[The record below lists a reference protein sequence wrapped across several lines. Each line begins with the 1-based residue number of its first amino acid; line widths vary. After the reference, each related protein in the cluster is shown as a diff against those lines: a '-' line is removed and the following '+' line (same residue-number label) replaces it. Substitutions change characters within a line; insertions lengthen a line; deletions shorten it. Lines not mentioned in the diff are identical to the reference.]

1 MRGVWTCSTHPE
13 RCDCKASGWDD
24 SADRAARAWPLPAN
38 ALDRLAA
45 RSYARVAVGRE
56 FFSKQ
61 DRLARL
67 IRVAWLLFNNPKGL
81 TIEQIAD
88 RVGRTSR
95 TVYRDIRTLDLDL
108 GIPVV
113 KEDGRWR
120 ADGKAFLPPLKLTLQ
135 EAVALFLS
143 ARLMARF
150 ADKRDDRILNAFGKL
165 AAILPPPIAHQV
177 DATTAELSRLPADPI
192 YQQVLECVATAW
204 AEGRKVRIWYPWAAE
219 DGRTAVY
226 ERLVS
231 PYFLEPNPTGHSCYL
246 IGHDAY
252 TNATRVFKVE
262 RIQRAE
268 LTGERFV
275 TPADFDAA
283 EQLRQA
289 WGVSNQDPVEVR
301 LLVHEPGAVRRIR
314 ESRWHPSQQETELP
328 DGRLEVTYRV
338 SGILEILP
346 WILGWGSAVEV
357 LGPVELRQRV
367 AETARQMAQRYQS
380 EAATGA
386 TA

>member
-1 MRGVWTCSTHPE
+1 MAVI
-13 RCDCKASGWDD
+13 SGEAPFAVALVD
-24 SADRAARAWPLPAN
+24 PPAPG
-38 ALDRLAA
+38 
-45 RSYARVAVGRE
+45 SYAAHAVARE

-81 TIEQIAD
+81 TIEQIAE

-95 TVYRDIRTLDLDL
+95 TVYRDIQTLDLDL

-135 EAVALFLS
+135 EAVALFLG

-150 ADKRDDRILNAFGKL
+150 ADKRDDHILNAFGKL
-165 AAILPPPIAHQV
+165 AAILPAPIAQQV
-177 DATTAELSRLPADPI
+177 DATTGDLSQLPPDRT
-192 YQQVLECVATAW
+192 YQQVLDCLATAW
-204 AEGRKVRIWYPWAAE
+204 AESRKVRIWYPWTAE
-219 DGRTAVY
+219 DGRTTVY

-231 PYFLEPNPTGHSCYL
+231 PYFLEPNPTGHSSYL
-246 IGHDAY
+246 LGHDAY
-252 TNATRVFKVE
+252 ANATRVFKVE

-268 LTGERFV
+268 LTDERFAV
-275 TPADFDAA
+275 PADFDAS

-314 ESRWHPSQQETELP
+314 ESRWHPSQLETDLP
-328 DGRLEVTYRV
+328 DGRVEVSYRV

-357 LGPVELRQRV
+357 LAPAELRQRV
-367 AETARQMAQRYQS
+367 ADTARQMAHRYES
-380 EAATGA
+380 EAAIGA

>member
-1 MRGVWTCSTHPE
+1 MP
-13 RCDCKASGWDD
+13 ASY
-24 SADRAARAWPLPAN
+24 PAH
-38 ALDRLAA
+38 
-45 RSYARVAVGRE
+45 AVGRE

-81 TIEQIAD
+81 TTEQIAD

-95 TVYRDIRTLDLDL
+95 TVYRDIQTLDLDL

-120 ADGKAFLPPLKLTLQ
+120 ADGKAFLPPLKLTLE

-150 ADKRDDRILNAFGKL
+150 ADKRDDHILSAFGKL
-165 AAILPPPIAHQV
+165 AAILPSPIAQQV
-177 DATTAELSRLPADPI
+177 DATTADLSRLPADRT
-192 YQQVLECVATAW
+192 YQQVLDCLATAW
-204 AEGRKVRIWYPWAAE
+204 AESRKVRVWYPWAAD

-226 ERLVS
+226 ERVVS
-231 PYFLEPNPTGHSCYL
+231 PYFLEPNPAGHSCYL
-246 IGHDAY
+246 IGHDVY
-252 TNATRVFKVE
+252 TDATRVFKVE

-268 LTGERFV
+268 LTDERFAI
-275 TPADFDAA
+275 PADFDAP
-283 EQLRQA
+283 EQLRRA

-301 LLVHEPGAVRRIR
+301 LLVLEASAVRRIR
-314 ESRWHPSQQETELP
+314 ESRWHPSQLETELP

-357 LGPVELRQRV
+357 LAPEELRDRV
-367 AETARQMAQRYQS
+367 AETARQMAQRYES
-380 EAATGA
+380 EVAMGA

>member
-1 MRGVWTCSTHPE
+1 MRPVGLT
-13 RCDCKASGWDD
+13 GWM
-24 SADRAARAWPLPAN
+24 LG
-38 ALDRLAA
+38 
-45 RSYARVAVGRE
+45 SYARAAVARE

-81 TIEQIAD
+81 TIEQLAD

-95 TVYRDIRTLDLDL
+95 TVYRDIQTLDLDL

-135 EAVALFLS
+135 EAVALFLG

-150 ADKRDDRILNAFGKL
+150 ADKRDDHILNAFGKL
-165 AAILPPPIAHQV
+165 AAILPAPIAQQV
-177 DATTAELSRLPADPI
+177 DATTEELSRLPADRT
-192 YQQVLECVATAW
+192 YQQVLDRLATAW
-204 AEGRKVRIWYPWAAE
+204 AEGRKVRIWYPATTAE
-219 DGRTAVY
+219 GRTTVY

-231 PYFLEPNPTGHSCYL
+231 PYFLEPSPTGHSSYL

-252 TNATRVFKVE
+252 AGATRVFKVE

-268 LTGERFV
+268 LTEEQFTV
-275 TPADFDAA
+275 PTDFDAP

-301 LLVHEPGAVRRIR
+301 LLVLEPSAVRRIR
-314 ESRWHPSQQETELP
+314 ESHWHPSQLETELP
-328 DGRLEVTYRV
+328 NGQLEVSYRV
-338 SGILEILP
+338 SGMLEILP

-357 LGPVELRQRV
+357 LEPEELRQRV
-367 AETARQMAQRYQS
+367 ADTARAMAQQYES
-380 EAATGA
+380 KSKIAATA
-386 TA
+386 